1 MVGRVAG
8 KEWPHKGI
16 YCHNVLPIKRLDVRK
31 KGAFAVKYFD
41 IRPAVSWSEFTR
53 NAELT
58 GRIYDVGMEREAEG
72 DWAYI
77 NPATGYGIFEDGG
90 GSFVFLETVDQGSEA
105 LIVDMHCGLKGET
118 VSEMA
123 QFIAAF
129 VAEFGLS
136 KTPMEDA

>member
-1 MVGRVAG
+1 M
-8 KEWPHKGI
+8 
-16 YCHNVLPIKRLDVRK
+16 
-31 KGAFAVKYFD
+31 KYFD
-41 IRPAVSWSEFTR
+41 ILPAVSWSEFTR

-58 GRIYDVGMEREAEG
+58 ERIYDVGMERVAAG

-90 GSFVFLETVDQGSEA
+90 GSFVFLETVDQGSKA
-105 LIVDMHCGLKGET
+105 LTLDMHCGLKDET

-129 VAEFGLS
+129 VADFDLA
-136 KTPMEDA
+136 TRPI

>member
-1 MVGRVAG
+1 M
-8 KEWPHKGI
+8 
-16 YCHNVLPIKRLDVRK
+16 
-31 KGAFAVKYFD
+31 KYFD
-41 IRPAVSWSEFTR
+41 VRPAVSWADFAR

-58 GRIYDVGMEREAEG
+58 ERIYDVGMERVAKG

-77 NPATGYGIFEDGG
+77 NPATGFGIFEDGG

-105 LIVDMHCGLKGET
+105 LTVDMHCGLKDET

-129 VAEFGLS
+129 VADFGLS